1 MARAKGTARREAII
15 TSLLVIAGIVLAI
28 CLFAAGLFW
37 RGKPT
42 AKRAFADGTGKP
54 VGQITGLSGR
64 KGVHRGG
71 QVSARVTRL
80 CLIDVQTGSYIEGN
94 LLKLIWEL
102 GANIGI

>member
-1 MARAKGTARREAII
+1 MARAKSAARREAII

-42 AKRAFADGTGKP
+42 TKRAFADGSGKP

-64 KGVHRGG
+64 EGGSPRGSG
-71 QVSARVTRL
+71 FRASYSIVS
-80 CLIDVQTGSYIEGN
+80 D
-94 LLKLIWEL
+94 
-102 GANIGI
+102 